1 MANPNCPTM
10 RHILAGDVCTENF
23 AGLGSVAYFFLK
35 DEMNLEEFKAEKNVY
50 AWTDDVFKEGKGF
63 YKVELKPESQS
74 FTGESQGKNKGFN
87 ITGQL
92 IIEVVNE
99 EISEFLRSLNNL
111 DWGCILP
118 DGDDKFQLMYNKT
131 RKVQLDSGSLKT
143 ETGAASSDDRQTTL
157 APVCPGCKYPN
168 LYVTFPEG
176 TTPEDYLAT
185 ANSSGGHGGVS
196 TTDPDDSKNPMP
208 MG

>member
-1 MANPNCPTM
+1 MPNPNCPVM

-35 DEMNLEEFKAEKNVY
+35 DDINPEKFRADKNIYTFEAATTTTVGEESVNVEGTFKS
-50 AWTDDVFKEGKGF
+50 GKGF
-63 YKVELKPESQS
+63 FKVELKPESQS

-99 EISEFLRSLNNL
+99 ETSEFLRSLNNL

-118 DGDDKFQLMYNKT
+118 DGDDKYQLMYNKT
-131 RKVQLDSGSLKT
+131 RKVQLDSGALKT

-157 APVCPGCKYPN
+157 APVQPGCKYPN

-176 TTPEDYLAT
+176 TTPEDYLAE
-185 ANSSGGHGGVS
+185 
-196 TTDPDDSKNPMP
+196 
-208 MG
+208 